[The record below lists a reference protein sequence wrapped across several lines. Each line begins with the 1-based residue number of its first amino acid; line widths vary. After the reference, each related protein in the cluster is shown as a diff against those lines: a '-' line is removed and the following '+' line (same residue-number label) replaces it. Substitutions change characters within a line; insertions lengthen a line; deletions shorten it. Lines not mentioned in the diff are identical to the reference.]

1 MAHIFGTHAVDTGG
15 IDMAARRAA
24 AAGLRAVQIFTAIPK
39 FYGDK
44 SSINP
49 KRVERFH
56 QALAD
61 TGIQPEHVVVHA
73 AYVLSVAT
81 AEADKWE
88 RAAAG
93 LAKEMERSTALGIGA
108 VCFHPGSASDGDP
121 AAAAERVARA
131 ITGALKGVK
140 GGTRLLVENTAG
152 AGKTLGR
159 TAAEVGDIL
168 RHVPDALRER
178 TGYGLDTC
186 HLYASGYD
194 IAASQKGFTAIL
206 DEFEEATGET
216 PGFFHLNDSSGAR
229 GSNRDRH
236 MLLGE
241 GEIGVEPFR
250 WLLADRRS
258 RGVPLI
264 LETPQENYE
273 PADDDASADPYDLRM
288 SALLE
293 ELRKRSPARPGW
305 PRPCCWRGAPPP
317 RPRNPRPPARR
328 ASRRCR
334 SRATRRPGRWRCSAW

>member
-1 MAHIFGTHAVDTGG
+1 MPHIFGTHAVDNGG

-44 SSINP
+44 STISP

-56 QALAD
+56 AALGE
-61 TGIQPEHVVVHA
+61 TGIMPAHVVVHA

-81 AEADKWE
+81 ADEEKWA

-93 LAKEMERSTALGIGA
+93 LAKEMERSTTLGVGA
-108 VCFHPGSASDGDP
+108 VCFHPGSASDGDT
-121 AAAAERVARA
+121 AAAAKRVAKA
-131 ITGALKGVK
+131 ITAALRGVE
-140 GGTRLLVENTAG
+140 GSTRLLVENTAG

-186 HLYASGYD
+186 HLFASGYD
-194 IAASQKGFTAIL
+194 IHGSAKRLGEVL
-206 DEFEEATGET
+206 DEFEEATGEV
-216 PGFFHLNDSSGAR
+216 PGFFHLNDSSGTL

-236 MLLGE
+236 VLLGE
-241 GEIGVEPFR
+241 GEIGAEPFR
-250 WLLADRRS
+250 WLLKDRRS

-264 LETPQENYE
+264 LETPQENYDV
-273 PADDDASADPYDLRM
+273 ADDDAGADPYDVRM
-288 SALLE
+288 AALLK
-293 ELRKRSPARPGW
+293 ELE
-305 PRPCCWRGAPPP
+305 
-317 RPRNPRPPARR
+317 
-328 ASRRCR
+328 
-334 SRATRRPGRWRCSAW
+334 T